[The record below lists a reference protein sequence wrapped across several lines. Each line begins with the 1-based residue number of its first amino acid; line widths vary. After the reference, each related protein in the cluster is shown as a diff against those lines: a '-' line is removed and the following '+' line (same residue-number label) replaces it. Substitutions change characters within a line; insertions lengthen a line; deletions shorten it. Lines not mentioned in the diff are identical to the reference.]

1 MMGDDGVI
9 IHIGAITS
17 VSKFGICKGED
28 DEKNVVIKVNRYSVD
43 LCICLINLNKNI
55 YFQRHFAFY
64 LLNKYLERS
73 LFLSVKETL

>member
-43 LCICLINLNKNI
+43 LCIG
-55 YFQRHFAFY
+55 
-64 LLNKYLERS
+64 
-73 LFLSVKETL
+73 

>member
-17 VSKFGICKGED
+17 VSKFRICKGED

-43 LCICLINLNKNI
+43 LCIGYAIGRARKPDRQHFVVCL
-55 YFQRHFAFY
+55 R
-64 LLNKYLERS
+64 ERNRD
-73 LFLSVKETL
+73 